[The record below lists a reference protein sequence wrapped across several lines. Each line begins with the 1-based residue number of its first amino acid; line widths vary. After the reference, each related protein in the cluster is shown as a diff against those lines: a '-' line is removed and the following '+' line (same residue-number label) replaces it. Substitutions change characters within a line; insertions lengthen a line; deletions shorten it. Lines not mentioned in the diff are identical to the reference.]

1 MALMDHT
8 ERHPCRRYRNME
20 SPCIEFLN
28 ARVSTPVVLRKVST
42 IIVLKGVSTP
52 VVLLILSTP
61 VVLRWFSTN
70 IVLLPLTVAVGSSYL
85 ILKENYYYILPT
97 HKDFLISGWCGP
109 LAPPVPH
116 INFSLL
122 QGCLAPWGPPGFH
135 INISLFPTCPAPKW
149 CARCPGTIP
158 FTQPENI
165 HDDC

>member
-70 IVLLPLTVAVGSSYL
+70 IVLLPLTVAVGSSCL
-85 ILKENYYYILPT
+85 ILKENYYYILPA
-97 HKDFLISGWCGP
+97 HKDFLISGWCG
-109 LAPPVPH
+109 AR
-116 INFSLL
+116 
-122 QGCLAPWGPPGFH
+122 GPTRVSYKHFFISGVLGPIGPTGVSYKFFFISHVSCTEMVRAIPGH
-135 INISLFPTCPAPKW
+135 CS
-149 CARCPGTIP
+149 
-158 FTQPENI
+158 I
-165 HDDC
+165 HSTGEHPR